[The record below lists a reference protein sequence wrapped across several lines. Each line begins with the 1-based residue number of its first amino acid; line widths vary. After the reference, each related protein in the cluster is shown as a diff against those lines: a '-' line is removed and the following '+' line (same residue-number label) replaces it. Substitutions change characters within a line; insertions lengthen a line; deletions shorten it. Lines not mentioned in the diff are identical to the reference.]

1 MKRTDI
7 LYSINVQDVQDVA
20 HREYNRQLN
29 QEEVKSVAHK
39 LGEYIDW
46 YEAVNTAVAE
56 TIHKGNTSLEE
67 RKWSGLNN
75 QQDMVKS

>member
-20 HREYNRQLN
+20 QREFDRELN
-29 QEEVKSVAHK
+29 DKEMESVAAK

-46 YEAVNTAVAE
+46 YEAVISAVTQ
-56 TIHKGNTSLEE
+56 TIQKGKAPS
-67 RKWSGLNN
+67 
-75 QQDMVKS
+75 

>member
-20 HREYNRQLN
+20 QREFDRELTDK
-29 QEEVKSVAHK
+29 EMRSVAAK

-46 YEAVNTAVAE
+46 YESVNTAVTQ
-56 TIHKGNTSLEE
+56 TI
-67 RKWSGLNN
+67 RKVQRSP
-75 QQDMVKS
+75 

>member
-20 HREYNRQLN
+20 QREFDRELN
-29 QEEVKSVAHK
+29 DKEMESVAAK

-46 YEAVNTAVAE
+46 YEAVNTAVAQ
-56 TIHKGNTSLEE
+56 TVRKGKTSL
-67 RKWSGLNN
+67 
-75 QQDMVKS
+75 

>member
-20 HREYNRQLN
+20 QREFDRQLN
-29 QEEVKSVAHK
+29 DKEMESVAAK

-46 YEAVNTAVAE
+46 YEAVNTTVAQ
-56 TIHKGNTSLEE
+56 TLRKGKTSL
-67 RKWSGLNN
+67 
-75 QQDMVKS
+75 

>member
-20 HREYNRQLN
+20 QREFDRELN
-29 QEEVKSVAHK
+29 DKEIKSVAAK

-46 YEAVNTAVAE
+46 YEAVNTAVAQ
-56 TIHKGNTSLEE
+56 TVRKGETSL
-67 RKWSGLNN
+67 
-75 QQDMVKS
+75 

>member
-20 HREYNRQLN
+20 QREFDRELN
-29 QEEVKSVAHK
+29 DKEMESVAAK

-46 YEAVNTAVAE
+46 YEAVNTAVAQ
-56 TIHKGNTSLEE
+56 TVRKGETSL
-67 RKWSGLNN
+67 
-75 QQDMVKS
+75 

>member
-20 HREYNRQLN
+20 QREFDRELN
-29 QEEVKSVAHK
+29 DKEIESVAAK

-46 YEAVNTAVAE
+46 YEAVNTTVAQ
-56 TIHKGNTSLEE
+56 TLQKGETSL
-67 RKWSGLNN
+67 
-75 QQDMVKS
+75 